1 MSAYICTPEHIG
13 LLAAIAAEATPGV
26 RGTAANIARRLARE
40 NILSVAYRYPYDKGN
55 GDRPGPCLTD
65 AQIIKASMLYAE
77 HYMGNLPGLPASSIV
92 NMARCLDYQS
102 CERPGWEGSIARKI
116 VDTIER
122 YGNRLAATT
131 DHRPATVKWEFTLPE
146 HEMLPEVL
154 KMFEPAM
161 PEEKQP

>member
-1 MSAYICTPEHIG
+1 MSAYICMPEHIG
-13 LLAAIAAEATPGV
+13 LLAVIAAEATPSF
-26 RGTAANIARRLARE
+26 RGTAVSIARRLARE
-40 NILSVAYRYPYDKGN
+40 NILSMAYRYPYDKGN

-77 HYMGNLPGLPASSIV
+77 HYTGNLPDLPARSIV

-102 CERPGWEGSIARKI
+102 REHPGWEGSIARKI